1 MVGEREMKRIAQA
14 LPLIALLLAAG
25 CKQKPTPA
33 EAEGH
38 RIYAMQCSPCH
49 EAASTAGL
57 AVAPPKLQGL
67 FKHATL
73 PDGVTPANDVAVQSI
88 ILDGRRTMPPFA
100 GRFSDAQMA
109 ALLAYLHRK

>member
-1 MVGEREMKRIAQA
+1 M
-14 LPLIALLLAAG
+14 IALLAAVG
-25 CKQKPTPA
+25 CRQAPTEA
-33 EAEGH
+33 EAEGL

-49 EAASTAGL
+49 EATATAGL
-57 AVAPPKLQGL
+57 VVAPPKLQGL

-73 PDGVTPANDVAVQSI
+73 PDGVTPANDAAVRGI

-100 GRFSDAQMA
+100 GRFSEPQMA

>member
-1 MVGEREMKRIAQA
+1 MKRMPSV
-14 LPLIALLLAAG
+14 LLTIALLFAVG
-25 CKQKPTPA
+25 CKREPTPA

-73 PDGVTPANDVAVQSI
+73 PDGVTPANDAAVQSV